1 MSNAYELL
9 GVGPNVTRAELDAA
23 YAAKR
28 DTYDP
33 ARFADMGREFEQVA
47 DVRRAELATAY
58 ASLKPMLATPTRLGP
73 ADERRRDRQTIW
85 VLLALLVIAL
95 SVPLLRNIAVPER
108 TVKAAGA
115 DTAALTAQ
123 IAPDF
128 ELNDLN
134 GTPIKL
140 SDYRGKVV
148 LVNVWATW
156 CPPCV
161 RETPRLVRVYNQY
174 REQGFVLLGVN
185 TTYQDKAE
193 AVAEFAR
200 SQQISYPILLD
211 TEGKASEK
219 YASRLMPTSYLID
232 RNGKIVS
239 IQVGEVDEAQLEE
252 QIRALLVGMTTPS

>member
-1 MSNAYELL
+1 M
-9 GVGPNVTRAELDAA
+9 
-23 YAAKR
+23 
-28 DTYDP
+28 
-33 ARFADMGREFEQVA
+33 
-47 DVRRAELATAY
+47 
-58 ASLKPMLATPTRLGP
+58 
-73 ADERRRDRQTIW
+73 
-85 VLLALLVIAL
+85 
-95 SVPLLRNIAVPER
+95 
-108 TVKAAGA
+108 
-115 DTAALTAQ
+115 
-123 IAPDF
+123 
-128 ELNDLN
+128 
-134 GTPIKL
+134 
-140 SDYRGKVV
+140 
-148 LVNVWATW
+148 
-156 CPPCV
+156 
-161 RETPRLVRVYNQY
+161 RVYNQY